1 MTDKFRATKP
11 STLLVFLN
19 QRLKGWSKKNIK
31 QRLQSGCVV
40 VNGKAI
46 AQFDQRIAIDDLIEV
61 LPKGSSRVVKRKKG
75 ALEILFKD
83 DDIVVINK
91 PIGLLSVA
99 SSSEKHKHALEMLRQ
114 QLSTKRTEVKLWPAH
129 RLDRET
135 SGVLLFATSRETRDR
150 ISDEWDKSEKTYL
163 AVVEGKPDPAHGTIN
178 QPLRQDENGFRAHVG
193 KHAEAKRAV
202 THFKTMGALVKRSLL
217 EVKLETGRQHQIRA
231 HMEWL
236 GHPIV
241 GDSRYGSP
249 DRRLGLHALRL
260 ELDHPSSGR
269 RLFFEALPPSDFE
282 KLLR

>member
-1 MTDKFRATKP
+1 MTDRFRATKP

-46 AQFDQRIAIDDLIEV
+46 AQFDQRIATDDLIEV
-61 LPKGSSRVVKRKKG
+61 LPKGSSRIVKRKKG

-202 THFKTMGALVKRSLL
+202 THFKTIGALAKRS
-217 EVKLETGRQHQIRA
+217 
-231 HMEWL
+231 
-236 GHPIV
+236 
-241 GDSRYGSP
+241 
-249 DRRLGLHALRL
+249 
-260 ELDHPSSGR
+260 
-269 RLFFEALPPSDFE
+269 
-282 KLLR
+282 